1 MGNIL
6 IIIGFIIL
14 LVGLSPMFIKKKEKK
29 VNISEW
35 SYKRYANFYG
45 KMELADKDFYAKID
59 KIYNYIVNEK
69 KNNIKEIAELSGC
82 TYEECI
88 LKIRYLKNKRKIGD
102 YYIDH
107 INGFIVECPKEQQE
121 LLDKYKQF
129 IYVEHLQIEDMARR
143 DPNTTLETLS
153 QKMEQVKIEV
163 KYLIDLDLLNGVKYN
178 EVDNTLIYYS
188 VEKHAKE
195 KDLISV
201 ECPTCGA
208 LNDVDRNGKVKC
220 VYCSNIIEG
229 TNFKVPE
236 KINKSVEIS

>member
-6 IIIGFIIL
+6 II
-14 LVGLSPMFIKKKEKK
+14 VGLAVLFIGVSPMIIKKKEKK
-29 VNISEW
+29 VNINEW

-45 KMELADKDFYAKID
+45 KMELADKDFYTKID

-82 TYEECI
+82 TYEECV

-107 INGFIVECPKEQQE
+107 INGIVKECPKEQQE

-129 IYVEHLQIEDMARR
+129 IYVEHLQIEDIARR

-153 QKMEQVKIEV
+153 QKMEQVRIEV
-163 KYLIDLDLLNGVKYN
+163 KYLIDLDLLNGVKYS
-178 EVDNTLIYYS
+178 EVDDKLIYYS

-201 ECPTCGA
+201 ECPNCGA

-220 VYCSNIIEG
+220 VYCGTIIEG
-229 TNFKVPE
+229 TNFKVPA
-236 KINKSVEIS
+236 K

>member
-6 IIIGFIIL
+6 IIVGFIVL
-14 LVGLSPMFIKKKEKK
+14 LIGLSPMFIKKKEKQTA
-29 VNISEW
+29 ISEW

-45 KMELADKDFYAKID
+45 KMELADKDFYTKID
-59 KIYNYIVNEK
+59 KIYNYIINEK
-69 KNNIKEIAELSGC
+69 KYDIKEIAELSGC
-82 TYEECI
+82 TYEECV

-107 INGFIVECPKEQQE
+107 INGIIKDCPKEQQE

-129 IYVEHLQIEDMARR
+129 IYVEHLQIEEIAKR

-153 QKMEQVKIEV
+153 QKMEQVKIEI

-178 EVDNTLIYYS
+178 EVDDTLIYYTI
-188 VEKHAKE
+188 EKHSKD

-208 LNDVDRNGKVKC
+208 LNDVDRNGKAKC
-220 VYCSNIIEG
+220 VYCGNIIEG
-229 TNFKVPE
+229 TNFKAPE
-236 KINKSVEIS
+236 KINKTVVNS

>member
-1 MGNIL
+1 MGNTL
-6 IIIGFIIL
+6 IIIGFVVL
-14 LVGLSPMFIKKKEKK
+14 LIGLSPMFIKKKAPQAK
-29 VNISEW
+29 ISEW

-45 KMELADKDFYAKID
+45 KMELADKDFYTKID
-59 KIYNYIVNEK
+59 KIYHYIVNEK
-69 KNNIKEIAELSGC
+69 KYDIKEIAELSGC
-82 TYEECI
+82 TYDECI

-107 INGFIVECPKEQQE
+107 INGIIKDCPKEQQE

-129 IYVEHLQIEDMARR
+129 IYVEHLQIEEIAKR

-178 EVDNTLIYYS
+178 EVDDTLIYYTI
-188 VEKHAKE
+188 EKHSKE

-208 LNDVDRNGKVKC
+208 LNDVDRNSKVKC
-220 VYCSNIIEG
+220 VYCGNIIEG

-236 KINKSVEIS
+236 KINKTVVNS